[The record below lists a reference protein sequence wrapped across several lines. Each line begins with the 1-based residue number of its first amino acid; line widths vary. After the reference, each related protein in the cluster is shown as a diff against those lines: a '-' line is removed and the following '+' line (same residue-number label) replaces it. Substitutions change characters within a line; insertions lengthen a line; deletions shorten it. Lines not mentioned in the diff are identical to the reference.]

1 MKRKTHFY
9 ISFWTHVSPDKIPS
23 PDVWELWKTGVKFFR
38 KFRFETTWL
47 HLKMTACGEAR
58 MMVSSQ
64 APSTINLGETTWT
77 GFSNLDPPG
86 RLSDQLSR
94 ELNKMPIQVFSQSGT
109 LEERSCTGFSIPPEW
124 ISKSLHIWLAWLES
138 LKTFETDNSNKL
150 WIESF
155 AFIQESLQKVIS
167 PDLINK
173 YDKHVLW
180 NFSKILSLKII
191 NSLRQG
197 HQWWEQ

>member
-1 MKRKTHFY
+1 MFQNSEKEGWNFLENLDLRQHDCT
-9 ISFWTHVSPDKIPS
+9 
-23 PDVWELWKTGVKFFR
+23 WKWR
-38 KFRFETTWL
+38 P
-47 HLKMTACGEAR
+47 AAR
-58 MMVSSQ
+58 RGWWWAARLP
-64 APSTINLGETTWT
+64 APSTWDETTWT

-124 ISKSLHIWLAWLES
+124 ISKSLHIWLAWWES
-138 LKTFETDNSNKL
+138 LKTFETHSSNKL